1 LCFAS
6 AVDIALVAV
15 VAVVGD
21 LVTPLGDG
29 VVVAAAIEV
38 VIVSGLRAQIMLLL
52 LSH

>member
-1 LCFAS
+1 MCFAS
-6 AVDIALVAV
+6 AIDIALAAV

-29 VVVAAAIEV
+29 VVVAAIEV

-52 LSH
+52 LSQ